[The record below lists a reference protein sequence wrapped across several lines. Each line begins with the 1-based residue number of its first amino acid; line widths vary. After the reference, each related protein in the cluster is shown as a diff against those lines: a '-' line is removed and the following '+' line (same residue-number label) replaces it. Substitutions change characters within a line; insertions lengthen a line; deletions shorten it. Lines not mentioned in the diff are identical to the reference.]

1 MLNGIN
7 RLSIGQQTTA
17 GGNNQTAIN
26 GAGSGAV
33 LLNASNGAGTGGVII
48 GSGGASSTQVAAFD
62 SSGNES
68 LLGSLKF
75 FNAATLAYEWEC
87 SSGTSCTLYNSNAT
101 TPGRVFVS
109 YPNGQTDLDSEGS
122 AAVTINN
129 TATGGT
135 GGFNVYEG
143 GANSSVSAFSV
154 SGAGA
159 TIQAS
164 NSQVGSASGTGNQT
178 IGNHLNQL
186 ATADFAG
193 SCAMS
198 SVTSCTISFQHSWTS
213 QPACGVSAGFALA
226 GRVYYTWATNV
237 VTIHSTS
244 SETGTFYAI
253 CAGNPN

>member
-1 MLNGIN
+1 MGVRNL
-7 RLSIGQQTTA
+7 
-17 GGNNQTAIN
+17 
-26 GAGSGAV
+26 
-33 LLNASNGAGTGGVII
+33 TG
-48 GSGGASSTQVAAFD
+48 
-62 SSGNES
+62 
-68 LLGSLKF
+68 
-75 FNAATLAYEWEC
+75 
-87 SSGTSCTLYNSNAT
+87 CTLQNANAT
-101 TPGRVFVS
+101 TPARVFKSNV
-109 YPNGQTDLDSEGS
+109 NGQTDLDSEGS

-154 SGAGA
+154 SGSGAGYFA
-159 TIQAS
+159 GNTQI
-164 NSQVGSASGTGNQT
+164 GSASGTGNGT

-198 SVTSCTISFQHSWTS
+198 GVSSCTISFQHSWSS